1 MCLAW
6 NLSSDIVKTESNIG
20 RVGKAKA
27 ISIGVSSI
35 TTIEESGISISITLA
50 VVTKT
55 ISISIG
61 SISLSGSIKS
71 LSDWVKT
78 SAGSKRN
85 SVGIWVTSISSV
97 EKSRVSIS
105 ITLTLTSTRDRDVSS
120 INTGSTHQA
129 KSIAEGIRIA
139 SNSSDKVLGG
149 ASGTGNKG
157 GSYSQEFHF

>member
-1 MCLAW
+1 M
-6 NLSSDIVKTESNIG
+6 
-20 RVGKAKA
+20 
-27 ISIGVSSI
+27 
-35 TTIEESGISISITLA
+35 
-50 VVTKT
+50 
-55 ISISIG
+55 
-61 SISLSGSIKS
+61 SGSIKS

-120 INTGSTHQA
+120 INTGSTLQA
-129 KSIAEGIRIA
+129 KSVAEGIRIA
-139 SNSSDKVLGG
+139 SNSSDEVLGG

-157 GSYSQEFHF
+157 GSYSLYSKDFLGIHLKRFEFTKNFIFDDAALILRIQLIPG

>member
-1 MCLAW
+1 MVLVLMCLAW

-85 SVGIWVTSISSV
+85 SVGIWVTSI
-97 EKSRVSIS
+97 
-105 ITLTLTSTRDRDVSS
+105 RDRDVSS
-120 INTGSTHQA
+120 INTGSTLQA
-129 KSIAEGIRIA
+129 KSIAEGIRVA
-139 SNSSDKVLGG
+139 SNSSDEVLGG

-157 GSYSQEFHF
+157 G